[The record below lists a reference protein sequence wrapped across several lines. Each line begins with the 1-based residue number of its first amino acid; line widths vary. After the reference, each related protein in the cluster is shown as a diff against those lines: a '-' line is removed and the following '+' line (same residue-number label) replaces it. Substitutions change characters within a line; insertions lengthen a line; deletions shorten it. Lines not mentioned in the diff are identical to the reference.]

1 MLTQGEHANSN
12 PERCRCE
19 VTSFISRS
27 CFSFRT
33 AAKETTTSW
42 IGKKPLIT
50 RIGDKQTKAL
60 DQGGRRY
67 LKTHQPPHQRGR
79 GSTHALTLMGI
90 PPQLTCQTHQVFQ
103 AGHAGSK
110 QLLTWQQL
118 SGSTSEEDFRRQSKL
133 STKNYTYSTTL
144 QTKDS
149 DCLSAYQRW
158 KRRVLSEGGTTGAL
172 WLCSHSIQL
181 PLIRVN

>member
-12 PERCRCE
+12 PELCCCE
-19 VTSFISRS
+19 VTFSISCS
-27 CFSFRT
+27 CFSFQT

-42 IGKKPLIT
+42 IGKKSLQSLGSAINKLK
-50 RIGDKQTKAL
+50 RWIREAVDI
-60 DQGGRRY
+60 
-67 LKTHQPPHQRGR
+67 LKTHQPPHQQGR

-90 PPQLTCQTHQVFQ
+90 SPEPTCQTHQVFQ

-133 STKNYTYSTTL
+133 STKNYTYCATL

-149 DCLSAYQRW
+149 NCLSAYQRL

-172 WLCSHSIQL
+172 WHCRHSIQL
-181 PLIRVN
+181 P

>member
-12 PERCRCE
+12 PELCCCE
-19 VTSFISRS
+19 VTFSISCS
-27 CFSFRT
+27 CFSFQT
-33 AAKETTTSW
+33 AAKEKTTSW
-42 IGKKPLIT
+42 IGKKSLVT

-67 LKTHQPPHQRGR
+67 LKTHQPPHQQGR
-79 GSTHALTLMGI
+79 QSTHALTLMGI
-90 PPQLTCQTHQVFQ
+90 SPEPTCQTHQVFQ

-133 STKNYTYSTTL
+133 STKNYTYCATL

-149 DCLSAYQRW
+149 NCLSAYQRL

-172 WLCSHSIQL
+172 WLCRHSIQL
-181 PLIRVN
+181 P